1 MRRLTEICLVSAGI
15 LGGAQGAAAAD
26 IDLVMSSW
34 LPPRHPIVV
43 NAMKPWAEEVEEVT
57 EGRVGIRV
65 LASPLGAPP
74 AHFDMARD
82 GVADI
87 TYGLHSFSQDDRF
100 DASQVG
106 QFSFLGDD
114 AVSVSKAF
122 YTVYTE
128 DLGAAE
134 DHEGTHV
141 LGLFTHGPGVFHNA
155 RRAIEAP
162 GDFEGLKIRV
172 PGGYTATLMEGLG
185 ATPVFTSSTEVY
197 EQLSRGVIDGATFTQ
212 EALTAFNLTDDLKYS
227 LTVPGG
233 LYNTTWFLVMDEDAW
248 TRISPEDQQAIEGIS
263 GLAFAERVGQA
274 WNDADAA
281 AQEEI
286 DAAGIVSAPAN
297 DAVLQAITE
306 VADEAEAA
314 WADSLPE
321 DRDGQAALARLRE
334 MTGVAMPGA
343 SMQGAS
349 DRGASDDSTGGDAA
363 DDAAATE
370 DGEAAAD

>member
-1 MRRLTEICLVSAGI
+1 MRKLYELCMISAGV
-15 LGGAQGAAAAD
+15 LSVTGPAVAQD
-26 IDLVMSSW
+26 MELVMSSW

-57 EGRVGIRV
+57 EGRVSVRV

-114 AVSVSKAF
+114 AVDVSKAF

-134 DHEGTHV
+134 DHEGTHI
-141 LGLFTHGPGVFHNA
+141 LGLFTHGPGAFHNA
-155 RRAIEAP
+155 ERPIEAP
-162 GDFEGLKIRV
+162 GDFSGLKIRV

-197 EQLSRGVIDGATFTQ
+197 EQLSRGVIDGATFTK
-212 EALTAFNLTDDLKYS
+212 EALTAFNLTDDIDYS

-233 LYNTTWFLVMDEDAW
+233 IYNTTWFLVMDEDKW
-248 TRISPEDQQAIEGIS
+248 QEISSEDQEAISEIS
-263 GLAFAERVGQA
+263 GLAFAERVGKA

-281 AQEEI
+281 AEAEI
-286 DAAGIVSAPAN
+286 ADAGIETSAAN
-297 DAVLQAITE
+297 DEVVAAIRDVAEQAE
-306 VADEAEAA
+306 QDWAEG
-314 WADSLPE
+314 LGE
-321 DRDGQAALARLRE
+321 GRDGAAALERMRS
-334 MTGVAMPGA
+334 MTG
-343 SMQGAS
+343 
-349 DRGASDDSTGGDAA
+349 TDAP
-363 DDAAATE
+363 TN
-370 DGEAAAD
+370 